1 MTAQTSAPT
10 LRLAV
15 LPRAGLLADAALIAG
30 GAGLMA
36 ASAQFA
42 FKLPFTPVPITG
54 QTFSVLLVGAALGTV
69 RGGVSALLYVLA
81 GLMLPV
87 YASGGEGWDVI
98 TSASG
103 GYLVSYPFV
112 SALTGR
118 LAEQQWDRRFSSA
131 VGAMLTGNV
140 VIYLFGLPWLAVVL
154 NTNLE
159 KTLELGLY
167 PFVPGDTF
175 KLYLAALALPGAW
188 KLVGAAKR
196 RTDR

>member
-1 MTAQTSAPT
+1 MTTTTGAPAAT

-15 LPRAGLLADAALIAG
+15 LPRTGLLTDAALLAG
-30 GAGLMA
+30 GAGLIA
-36 ASAQFA
+36 ASAQVS

-69 RGGVSALLYVLA
+69 RGAASSLLYVLA
-81 GLMLPV
+81 GLLLPV
-87 YASGGEGWDVI
+87 YAAGGEGWDVI

-103 GYLVSYPFV
+103 GYLVSYPLV
-112 SALTGR
+112 AALTGR
-118 LAEQQWDRRFSSA
+118 LAERRWDRRFSSA

-140 VIYLFGLPWLAVVL
+140 VIYLVGLPWLAVVL

-175 KLYLAALALPGAW
+175 KLYLAAAALPAAW
-188 KLVGAAKR
+188 RLVGAAR
-196 RTDR
+196 